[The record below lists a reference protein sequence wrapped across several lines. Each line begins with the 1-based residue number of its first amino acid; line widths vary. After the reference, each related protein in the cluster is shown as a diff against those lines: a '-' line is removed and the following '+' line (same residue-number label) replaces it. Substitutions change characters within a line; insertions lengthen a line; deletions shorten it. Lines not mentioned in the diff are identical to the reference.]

1 MLPDPSSLAAN
12 FRRRLLTGRWPHLW
26 SELLRYWPLFLDL
39 INVSNLG
46 SALGLFLF
54 LGFLL
59 GLLESL
65 FLGKIQTWDF
75 LSDRL
80 SE

>member
-12 FRRRLLTGRWPHLW
+12 FRCRLLTGRWPHLW
-26 SELLRYWPLFLDL
+26 SELLGYWPLFLDL
-39 INVSNLG
+39 IDVSDLW
-46 SALGLFLF
+46 SALRLFLF
-54 LGFLL
+54 LCFLL

>member
-26 SELLRYWPLFLDL
+26 SELLRYWPLFLDFVD
-39 INVSNLG
+39 VSDLG

-54 LGFLL
+54 FGFLF

-65 FLGKIQTWDF
+65 FHGKIQTWDF
-75 LSDRL
+75 LSDCL